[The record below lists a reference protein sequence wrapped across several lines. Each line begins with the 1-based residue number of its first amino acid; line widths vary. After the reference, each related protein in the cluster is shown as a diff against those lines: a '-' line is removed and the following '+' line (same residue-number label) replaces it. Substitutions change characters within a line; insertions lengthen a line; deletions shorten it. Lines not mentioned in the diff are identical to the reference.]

1 MQYKKSNTLA
11 LIILFTLFI
20 STGCQSMKKNT
31 PNPKVKITDLDY
43 LVEVEGHKALAFA
56 KKNNASTDAR
66 LKTDERFKTAY
77 NDIFKIVS
85 AKDKLPIFF
94 IINDEIY
101 NFWQDDIHVKGILRK
116 SSVVTFNSGKPVWKT
131 ILDVDLLAKTEN
143 ENWVYKNI
151 NCLDPNYEL
160 CLVSLSRGG
169 KDAVVIREFNLKTL
183 TFVENGFFIAESKS
197 SAAWLNADTLFV
209 SDGADVT
216 TLTTS
221 GYPSR
226 IKVLKRGV
234 KIKDAPVIFEASK
247 NSMGAWVFTQP
258 IKDQRAVIIINQVSF
273 FAADYYEYNISQD
286 KSVKLNIPK
295 DADVKGF
302 FKGNLLFLNRSAFLK
317 YPAGSL
323 LSTEFNK
330 ASRSDN
336 IEYTPVFISTK
347 KEFFEGFG
355 TSKSSVWVSTLK
367 DVKKQVYQYRIIN
380 NKWTR
385 TSIKVNTASGNTDL
399 STFDEKS
406 NHVYFSYSDFLTPT
420 SIYHINDSKNLKI
433 SKVLQAPARFNS
445 IHYKISQLKTK
456 SKDGTDIPYFIVYPK
471 NMSLLASKKPLP
483 TLLYAYG
490 GFEVALTQSYLGATG
505 KAWLEKGGVYVVAN
519 IRGGGEYGPAW
530 HKSALKQ
537 NRHKAYEDFYAVAED
552 LIKRKITT
560 PRHLG
565 IKGGSNG
572 GLLTS
577 VAFTQRPEL
586 FNAVISEVPLAN
598 MLEYHKWLAG
608 ASWMEE
614 YGDPD
619 EPIMK
624 KYLESYSPLH
634 NLSKDKKYPEVFFLT
649 STKDDRVH
657 PAHARQMVA
666 RMQELGH
673 PVLYNENTDGGHG
686 RASNMKDLAEFL
698 ALEFTYLYQKLF

>member
-1 MQYKKSNTLA
+1 M
-11 LIILFTLFI
+11 
-20 STGCQSMKKNT
+20 
-31 PNPKVKITDLDY
+31 
-43 LVEVEGHKALAFA
+43 EVEGKDALAFA

-66 LKTDERFKTAY
+66 IKSDVRYQSTYD
-77 NDIFKIVS
+77 DIFKIVS
-85 AKDKLPIFF
+85 AKDKLPVFS

-101 NFWQDDIHVKGILRK
+101 NFWQDDVHVKGILRK
-116 SSVVTFNSGKPVWKT
+116 STAAAFNSGKPVWKT
-131 ILDVDLLAKTEN
+131 IIDVDLLAKTEN

-151 NCLDPNYEL
+151 NCLDPDFEL
-160 CLVSLSRGG
+160 CLVGLSRGG
-169 KDAVVIREFNLKTL
+169 KDAVVIREFNLKTQK
-183 TFVENGFFIAESKS
+183 FAENGFYIPESKS
-197 SAAWLNADTLFV
+197 DAVWYNADTLLV
-209 SDGADVT
+209 GDGTDPS

-226 IKVLKRGV
+226 VKVLKRGAEL
-234 KIKDAPVIFEASK
+234 KNAPVIFEGSTT
-247 NSMGAWVFTQP
+247 SMGTWVTTQLQNN
-258 IKDQRAVIIINQVSF
+258 QRAIIFINQVSF
-273 FAADYYEYNISQD
+273 FAADYYSYNFFES
-286 KSVKLNIPK
+286 KSVRLPIPQ
-295 DADVKGF
+295 DADFKGF
-302 FKGNLLFLNRSAFLK
+302 FKGNILFLNRSEFLK

-323 LSTEFNK
+323 LSTDFNE
-330 ASRSDN
+330 ASRSN
-336 IEYTPVFISTK
+336 NPEFLPVFIPTK
-347 KEFFEGFG
+347 IEFFEGFG
-355 TSKSSVWVSTLK
+355 TSKNSVWVSTLK
-367 DVKKQVYQYRIIN
+367 DVKKQVYQYQKIN
-380 NKWTR
+380 NKWTNKSLNID
-385 TSIKVNTASGNTDL
+385 TNSGNTDI
-399 STFDEKS
+399 SAFDEQS
-406 NHVYFSYSDFLTPT
+406 HHIYLSYSDFLTPT
-420 SIYHINDSKNLKI
+420 SIYHIDDSNKI
-433 SKVLQAPARFNS
+433 QASKVLQAPARFNS
-445 IHYKISQLKTK
+445 STYKISQLKVK
-456 SKDGTDIPYFIVYPK
+456 SKDGTQVPFFIVYPK
-471 NMSLLASKKPLP
+471 SMSLSANKKARP

-490 GFEVALTQSYLGATG
+490 GFEIASTQNYLGATG
-505 KAWLEKGGVYVVAN
+505 KVWLEKGGVYVVAN

-577 VAFTQRPEL
+577 VALTQRPEL

-598 MLEYHKWLAG
+598 MLEYHQWLAG

-619 EPIMK
+619 EPNMR